1 MHLIR
6 FYYVDDDIT
15 GDWEVQSDN
24 EQYYDGDGSQNDE
37 FSDDDMMLELPLDRG
52 SYDASRPMPVRAPS
66 PDRPAVIPTSATLD
80 ENACLA
86 SIQQERGLHLAMD
99 TRVRKAYEK
108 HGSYGLFSL
117 FVTATL
123 RESIRGWTST
133 KLEAAGKKAL
143 TESELNAY
151 VGLEIAMS
159 LCPLSDIADFWSTD
173 RFLG

>member
-1 MHLIR
+1 
-6 FYYVDDDIT
+6 
-15 GDWEVQSDN
+15 
-24 EQYYDGDGSQNDE
+24 
-37 FSDDDMMLELPLDRG
+37 MLELPLDRG
-52 SYDASRPMPVRAPS
+52 SIDTSRPEPVRAPS
-66 PDRPAVIPTSATLD
+66 PDRPAVTPTSATLD
-80 ENACLA
+80 ENAYLA

-108 HGSYGLFSL
+108 NGSYGLFAL

-151 VGLEIAMS
+151 LGLEIAMS
-159 LCPLSDIADFWSTD
+159 LCPLNNIAD
-173 RFLG
+173 